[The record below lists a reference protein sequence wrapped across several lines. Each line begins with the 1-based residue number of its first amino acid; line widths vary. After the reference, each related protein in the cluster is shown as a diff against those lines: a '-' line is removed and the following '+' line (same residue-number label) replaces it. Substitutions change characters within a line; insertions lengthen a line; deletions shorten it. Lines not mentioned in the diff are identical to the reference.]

1 MDADKPWSAVVSA
14 TVLMAL
20 FIIVSSF
27 DYAEALTTEAI
38 LKDRPFPAWMVI
50 PYVAV
55 VCDTSNSRKKP
66 ACCYYVPS
74 SEYPR
79 TSKTCKAQQR

>member
-1 MDADKPWSAVVSA
+1 MNEDTPGKPLVIA

-20 FIIVSSF
+20 FVIVSSF

-55 VCDTSNSRKKP
+55 VCDTSSSRKKP